1 MSELQLFSSHDL
13 SKWEV
18 KPARQNASGQGK
30 TVYLDRQDPDFISEE
45 VTVAWPIRPSMVP
58 PEGSQIKDSE
68 RLNLEVSIPRDQLAF
83 TKKANELDDLLKT
96 KLFED
101 RVACFGSTKAK
112 ALASKESVNVLY
124 KPMLKEGGMNKDGT
138 QQYPDTVRGKVDG
151 WSSQIKKLNF
161 EEKEIGGQKTKM
173 IKDCEWSPRYVNQ
186 GFKSGDTKFFLCLG
200 KNPATGKE
208 KYTDRLPCVD
218 ETGEKRLRYVGPEDC
233 KRGSKVAIVFRIPK
247 VYITETAGPTLSI
260 KEVYI
265 KNLPPKE
272 EVKVMEGAELV
283 DEDELLAL
291 LELSSSTS
299 TTPSTSVSTSTL
311 SAPVVSGVS
320 AVSAVSG
327 VPSTMTSTVPST
339 VPTTMTS
346 TTPMSPQVESGKHLR
361 DDWETLNEFQEL
373 SEVVSKPSKKKKET
387 S

>member
-1 MSELQLFSSHDL
+1 
-13 SKWEV
+13 
-18 KPARQNASGQGK
+18 
-30 TVYLDRQDPDFISEE
+30 
-45 VTVAWPIRPSMVP
+45 
-58 PEGSQIKDSE
+58 
-68 RLNLEVSIPRDQLAF
+68 
-83 TKKANELDDLLKT
+83 
-96 KLFED
+96 
-101 RVACFGSTKAK
+101 
-112 ALASKESVNVLY
+112 
-124 KPMLKEGGMNKDGT
+124 
-138 QQYPDTVRGKVDG
+138 
-151 WSSQIKKLNF
+151 
-161 EEKEIGGQKTKM
+161 M

-200 KNPATGKE
+200 KNPASGKE
-208 KYTDRLPCVD
+208 KYTYRLPCVD

-291 LELSSSTS
+291 LELSSSSSTS
-299 TTPSTSVSTSTL
+299 TSTYSTSVSSSTP
-311 SAPVVSGVS
+311 SAPPVS
-320 AVSAVSG
+320 AV
-327 VPSTMTSTVPST
+327 PSIMPST

-346 TTPMSPQVESGKHLR
+346 TTPVSPQVESGKHLR
-361 DDWETLNEFQEL
+361 DDWETANEFQEL